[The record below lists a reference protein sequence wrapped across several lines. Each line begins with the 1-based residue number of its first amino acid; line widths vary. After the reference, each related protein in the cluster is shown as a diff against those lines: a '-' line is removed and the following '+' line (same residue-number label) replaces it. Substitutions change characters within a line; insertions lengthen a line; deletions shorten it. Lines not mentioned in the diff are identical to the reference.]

1 MDRTPRSTF
10 YVYVEVGWWRTRLED
25 PLANE
30 RAEPESSLLPETGWQ
45 PFFAC
50 FVDELTPND
59 ERLLRTMLAELLQ
72 SP

>member
-1 MDRTPRSTF
+1 MSF
-10 YVYVEVGWWRTRLED
+10 YVYVEVGCGRTRLED

-30 RAEPESSLLPETGWQ
+30 HAEPESSLLPEAGGQ
-45 PFFAC
+45 PIFAC

>member
-1 MDRTPRSTF
+1 
-10 YVYVEVGWWRTRLED
+10 
-25 PLANE
+25 LANE